1 MSTNNE
7 AKRAKK
13 IAEIKSRC
21 GGLNELLSQNS
32 ELLTAE
38 VEQALLRAATGYTVT
53 DRTIKYV
60 NGVKTVETK
69 ERHIPPSQPSIEFY
83 LINKK
88 GEDYSRNGGGSGN
101 ADGAL
106 ADILEALKNG

>member
-1 MSTNNE
+1 MEIQQAIEIRRSI
-7 AKRAKK
+7 RAYGD
-13 IAEIKSRC
+13 RP
-21 GGLNELLSQNS
+21 
-32 ELLTAE
+32 
-38 VEQALLRAATGYTVT
+38 VEREKLEALLRAATGYTVT

-69 ERHIPPSQPSIEFY
+69 ERHIPPSQPAIEFY

-106 ADILEALKNG
+106 SDILEALKNG

>member
-1 MSTNNE
+1 MRLFINTSSSSEGNEKNNS
-7 AKRAKK
+7 A
-13 IAEIKSRC
+13 
-21 GGLNELLSQNS
+21 
-32 ELLTAE
+32 
-38 VEQALLRAATGYTVT
+38 

-69 ERHIPPSQPSIEFY
+69 ERHIPPSQPAIEFY

-88 GEDYSRNGGGSGN
+88 SGDYSRNGGCSGN

>member
-1 MSTNNE
+1 MKEILERVSVRKYE
-7 AKRAKK
+7 ARP
-13 IAEIKSRC
+13 
-21 GGLNELLSQNS
+21 
-32 ELLTAE
+32 
-38 VEQALLRAATGYTVT
+38 VEREKLEALLRAATGYTVT
-53 DRTIKYV
+53 DRTIRCV

-69 ERHIPPSQPSIEFY
+69 ERHIPPSQPAIEFY

-88 GEDYSRNGGGSGN
+88 GGDYSRNGGGSGN